1 MTNTDTE
8 TLIAQADRLLEEGNT
23 LSALS
28 LFRRILDLDP
38 SHAYAA
44 TRLADILL
52 AQGHEDEASSL
63 LQSALAYA
71 PRFSPIHLLLARI
84 ATQRGDTDA
93 ALLAYDKAIQHDNAA
108 WGARIEK
115 AQLLESVGRDRE
127 AALCWGNAMRSMPET
142 LRESPQMHS
151 LVAHA
156 RTRVTNNQATLREAL
171 FDRVGSAMQEGSP
184 SELERFSHMLDIV
197 TGRREFVT
205 AKPLFLPIPRL
216 PAIPYFD
223 RASFPWATSI
233 EAMTQDI
240 RRELG
245 TIMTA
250 DEAAF
255 TPYVQTRAG
264 DSSGQFAQLDQN
276 KAWSA
281 YFLWKHGQKVQ
292 AHCERCPITAS
303 VADIAPVPRIHSR
316 APAVFFS
323 RLDPGVHIPP
333 HHGATNARLTVHLP
347 LIVPEQCLFRVG
359 DETRAWK
366 EGELLIFDDTIL
378 HEAWNGSSHQRVVLI
393 FDIWHP
399 MLTALERELV
409 TQTVETLVG
418 YYDNASEL
426 GEL

>member
-1 MTNTDTE
+1 MTNPDTE
-8 TLIAQADRLLEEGNT
+8 ALIAQADRLLEDGNS

-52 AQGHEDEASSL
+52 AQGHADEAFSL
-63 LQSALAYA
+63 LQSAVTYA

-216 PAIPYFD
+216 PAIPFFNRED
-223 RASFPWATSI
+223 FPWVPHV
-233 EAMTQDI
+233 EAATQDI
-240 RRELG
+240 RRELEG
-245 TIMTA
+245 VMA
-250 DEAAF
+250 VDHEGF
-255 TPYVQTRAG
+255 TPYVKTRQG
-264 DSSGQFAQLDQN
+264 SSSGQFAALDDQP
-276 KAWSA
+276 AWSA
-281 YFLWKHGQKVQ
+281 YFLWKHGERIDAHCAACPVTAATVQ
-292 AHCERCPITAS
+292 A
-303 VADIAPVPRIHSR
+303 APLPRIRAR

-333 HHGATNARLTVHLP
+333 HNGASWCG
-347 LIVPEQCLFRVG
+347 IWW
-359 DETRAWK
+359 AW
-366 EGELLIFDDTIL
+366 
-378 HEAWNGSSHQRVVLI
+378 A
-393 FDIWHP
+393 
-399 MLTALERELV
+399 
-409 TQTVETLVG
+409 
-418 YYDNASEL
+418 
-426 GEL
+426 